1 MPLAGLVVN
10 RTHPLAAP
18 DLSVEQATAAAERL
32 EAAAGEATGGDTDAR
47 TPTAGLLRLHA
58 DRARVVARE
67 SRLRQRFVAAH
78 PQVPTVVVRALATDV
93 HDLDGLRRVGALL
106 AQAETSA
113 S

>member
-1 MPLAGLVVN
+1 
-10 RTHPLAAP
+10 
-18 DLSVEQATAAAERL
+18 
-32 EAAAGEATGGDTDAR
+32 
-47 TPTAGLLRLHA
+47 
-58 DRARVVARE
+58 VVARE